1 MSDNQPERRQLT
13 ALRAEIAARLK
24 PVCEQ
29 WPDELFDNMVEGLA
43 RITLKYDVSSPTSA
57 VDRRA
62 TDRMIEDMKDAVE
75 RSEKARGK
83 E

>member
-1 MSDNQPERRQLT
+1 MSENQPERRQLT

-29 WPDELFDNMVEGLA
+29 WPDELFENMVEGLA
-43 RITLKYDVSSPTSA
+43 RITLKYDLSSPTSV

-75 RSEKARGK
+75 RSEKSRGK
-83 E
+83 

>member
-1 MSDNQPERRQLT
+1 MSEPEPERRRLT

-29 WPDELFDNMVEGLA
+29 WPDGLFNDMVEGLA
-43 RITLKYDVSSPTSA
+43 QITMKYDHAEPTSV

-62 TDRMIEDMKDAVE
+62 TDRMIEDMKDAVQ
-75 RSEKARGK
+75 RSENSRGK
-83 E
+83 